1 MKMVSGSGISRSSR
15 TTGEPATLA
24 PQLAPVAFGVWN
36 MSENADGRASGYARM
51 HAEAAGL

>member
-1 MKMVSGSGISRSSR
+1 MKMVSGSGSRSSR

-36 MSENADGRASGYARM
+36 MSENAGGRASGYARM